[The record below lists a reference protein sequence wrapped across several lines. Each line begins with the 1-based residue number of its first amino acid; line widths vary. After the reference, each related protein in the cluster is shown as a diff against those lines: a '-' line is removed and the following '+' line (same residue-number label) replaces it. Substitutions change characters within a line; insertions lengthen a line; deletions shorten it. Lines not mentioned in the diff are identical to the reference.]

1 MKKIAQ
7 GRERRRDRQLEAA
20 ERQAESTS
28 KLLTSAQKQ
37 LGLLKTEKSLPHEQ
51 AVRQQSIERW
61 TARVERLTSKL
72 AEDQNRLQQLKSG
85 NYPT

>member
-20 ERQAESTS
+20 ERQAESTG
-28 KLLTSAQKQ
+28 KLLTNAQKR
-37 LGLLKTEKSLPHEQ
+37 LATLKAEKGLPNEQ
-51 AVRQQSIERW
+51 AVRQQGIDRW